1 MPTGS
6 GIIQTGSATATA
18 ADQLAIGAIA
28 VDYGSTGATGS
39 NSFSLAVQNTSG
51 VANNKVVDKTT
62 TGATAQSSVITLT
75 GADSLPVPSY
85 SAGTIVILREAAGAG
100 FDRKRSSTF
109 LTFGS

>member
-6 GIIQTGSATATA
+6 GLIQTGSATATA

-28 VDYGSTGATGS
+28 VDYASTGATAS
-39 NSFSLAVQNTSG
+39 NSFSLAEQNASG
-51 VANNKVVDKTT
+51 TPNSKVVDKTT

-75 GADSLPVPSY
+75 GAGSLPTPSY

-100 FDRKRSSTF
+100 FDRKKSSMF
-109 LTFGS
+109 LTF